1 MSAHSGGRSSEAAT
15 SRAPHRKRGSARC
28 SGQPEIGAAV
38 RKRAV
43 GARRSGAA
51 IAGGLCIAA
60 AVVAILLASSA
71 GGSSGG
77 YTVYAIF
84 DDAGNLVN
92 SENVKID
99 GVKVGTVGTVEP
111 TPDAKAAVT
120 LNIENPGF
128 QNFRSDATCTIEPQA
143 LIGEKYVNC
152 LPTQARAEGA
162 PLPPPLHQIPSGHEG
177 AGDYLLPVTQ
187 TSSPVGVDLLSD
199 IGHLPENQRLAIIF
213 NEFGAGLAGRG
224 SDLNAVLHRSNPAL
238 RELEKVLGML
248 ASENKVLGNLAVEGD
263 RALAPIA
270 RERKAFSEFFAQGGN
285 VATATARHR
294 SELAVNLHEFPA
306 FMREIRPYLKRLEA
320 FAEQSIPTFTDL
332 GVAAPGINR
341 IFRNIGP
348 FSTST
353 TQFFKSLGAS
363 SGKISKALVGTQP
376 LLHRIEAL
384 GGAAKPF
391 ASSLSELFA
400 SLRSTGGL
408 ERLLD
413 FIFMGDG
420 SVNGYDSL
428 GHFARAV
435 VVGKKCVAY
444 KIMLEPECRSNFI
457 PPESASATSAHAA
470 SANAQASDTT
480 VAMARVEAMLKGA
493 TLSQAMAEYPGS
505 EGAATAAEGAV
516 TPAAGAVGT
525 TQAAA
530 QPVGGASAGTT
541 YYTPPSEGS
550 EAGGMLLNYLLGN

>member
-1 MSAHSGGRSSEAAT
+1 M
-15 SRAPHRKRGSARC
+15 
-28 SGQPEIGAAV
+28 

-43 GARRSGAA
+43 GATRSGAAAA
-51 IAGGLCIAA
+51 IAGGLCVAA
-60 AVVAILLASSA
+60 AIVAVLLATAA

-77 YTVYAIF
+77 YTVRAIF

-99 GVKVGTVGTVEP
+99 GVKVGAVGSVTP
-111 TPDAKAAVT
+111 TPNGRAAVT

-128 QNFRSDATCTIEPQA
+128 QNFRTDASCTIEPQA

-162 PLPPPLHQIPSGHEG
+162 PLPPPLHQIPAGLEG
-177 AGDYLLPVTQ
+177 AGQYLLPVTN

-199 IGHLPENQRLAIIF
+199 IGHLPENQRLTIIL
-213 NEFGAGLAGRG
+213 NELGTGFAGRG
-224 SDLNAVLHRSNPAL
+224 SDLSAILHRSNPAL
-238 RELEKVLGML
+238 RELEKVFGIL
-248 ASENKVLGNLAVEGD
+248 ASENKVLGNLAEEGN
-263 RALAPIA
+263 RALVPLV
-270 RERKAFSEFFAQGGN
+270 RERKQFSEFFSQSTT
-285 VATATARHR
+285 VAEAAARHGAA
-294 SELAVNLHEFPA
+294 LATNLHEFPT
-306 FMREIRPYLKRLEA
+306 FMRELRPYLKHLET

-341 IFRNIGP
+341 TFQNIGP

-363 SGKISKALVGTQP
+363 SGKIGKALVGAQP
-376 LLHRIEAL
+376 LLTRIESL
-384 GGAAKPF
+384 GSAAKPF
-391 ASSLSELFA
+391 AKSFSELFVN
-400 SLRSTGGL
+400 LRSTGGV

-413 FIFMGDG
+413 FIFMGAG

-428 GHFARAV
+428 GHFARAAAV
-435 VVGKKCVAY
+435 AKTCVGY
-444 KIMLEPECRSNFI
+444 KITLTPECRSNFI
-457 PPESASATSAHAA
+457 PGASASSAGAQTA
-470 SANAQASDTT
+470 SAQAGDTT
-480 VAMARVEAMLKGA
+480 LAMARVEAMLKGA

-505 EGAATAAEGAV
+505 EAAGS
-516 TPAAGAVGT
+516 PAAGNGASLPSAV
-525 TQAAA
+525 A

-541 YYTPPSEGS
+541 YYTPPSESS